1 MLPVGTAAKEGRNR
15 MNEYEVERDELLY
28 IINEC
33 IDNANNQDLRTIL
46 DCLNEIGFDV
56 TRPTRPIDKG
66 GIK

>member
-1 MLPVGTAAKEGRNR
+1 

-46 DCLNEIGFDV
+46 DCLDEIGFDV

-66 GIK
+66 ELNDLDRKMEREA

>member
-1 MLPVGTAAKEGRNR
+1 MLSIGTAAEEGRNR

-46 DCLNEIGFDV
+46 DCLNEIGLV
-56 TRPTRPIDKG
+56 TISNNLMLLDLQDQ
-66 GIK
+66 